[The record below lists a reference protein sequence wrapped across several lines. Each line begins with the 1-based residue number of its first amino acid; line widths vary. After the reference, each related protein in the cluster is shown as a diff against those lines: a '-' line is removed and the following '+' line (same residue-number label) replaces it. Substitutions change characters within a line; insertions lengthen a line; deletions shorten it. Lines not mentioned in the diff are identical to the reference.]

1 MKQGS
6 SKKGV
11 RSGRNKRKGVYEAQR
26 RRTTMN
32 KHRRAIK
39 RDKAHKFF
47 AANPDKG
54 SPSQL
59 RNRPRYRN
67 AAINRIKRKRKAGGK
82 EAYEAFTGGSYENY
96 LAARAE
102 AK

>member
-26 RRTTMN
+26 RRTTAR

-39 RDKAHKFF
+39 REKQHAFF
-47 AANPDKG
+47 AAHPDEG

-59 RNRPRYRN
+59 RNRQGYVN

-82 EAYEAFTGGSYENY
+82 EAYEAFTGGSYENW
-96 LAARAE
+96 LAARE